1 MAAEHVDLADWLAA
15 RRAQG
20 GVQVWRLDLIE
31 ALQARAAAHQ
41 GEARRMLQARIST
54 LVAEC
59 EAVPAHA
66 AVAGTGAALE
76 PGVLAALADELAARQ
91 RQRDEGAGRRVAL
104 PALEASRRTWAR
116 LRTEAQLRQSL
127 EQVDEDA
134 GPLNSGRLVHRALT
148 LMQQCSPGYLQHFV
162 AYVDALSS
170 LESLRAAATPEPRAT
185 RPARTRKRL

>member
-1 MAAEHVDLADWLAA
+1 MAAEHVDLARWLAA
-15 RRAQG
+15 RRVQG
-20 GVQVWRLDLIE
+20 AAAEAWRLDLIE
-31 ALQARAAAHQ
+31 ALHARAAVRQ
-41 GEARRMLQARIST
+41 GEARRLLEARIAT

-59 EAVPAHA
+59 QAVPAHA
-66 AVAGTGAALE
+66 AVVGAAPE
-76 PGVLAALADELAARQ
+76 RGVLAALADELAARQ
-91 RQRDEGAGRRVAL
+91 RQRDEDAGRRVAL